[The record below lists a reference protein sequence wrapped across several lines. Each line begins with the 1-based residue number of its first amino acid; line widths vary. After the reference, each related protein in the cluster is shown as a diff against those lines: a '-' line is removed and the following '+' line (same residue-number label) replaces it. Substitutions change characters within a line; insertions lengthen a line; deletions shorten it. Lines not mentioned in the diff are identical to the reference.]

1 MKVAGAS
8 RLLAILLLAPFAVS
22 AESARSLVAKGNH
35 AYDRGDYPE
44 ALAIYN
50 AAGDAAPDS
59 AEIWFNKGNALYRQ
73 GEYRKAIDAYE
84 QAALQSRDA
93 SLEARSKF
101 NQGNAS
107 FRAGTQLAPSNPGQA
122 LAEMERGVHFYRD
135 ALRADPDYQEAR
147 QNIEIA
153 RRAIEELRRRMQ
165 DQPHNQQQDSR
176 AKPEQEAGQQPKQ
189 NQGQEQDSGQKNN
202 PPASPPPAPGEQ
214 PQPQPAKPSAEQDGE
229 RQQPAPGEE
238 ARDILNEERE
248 NRRARRLQAVVAVRP
263 VEKDW

>member
-1 MKVAGAS
+1 MKFAGTHGVVAV
-8 RLLAILLLAPFAVS
+8 LLLAPFAAP

-35 AYDRGDYPE
+35 AYERGDYQE
-44 ALAIYN
+44 ALAIYG
-50 AAGDAAPDS
+50 AAGDVEPES

-73 GEYRKAIDAYE
+73 GDYRKAIDAYE

-107 FRAGTQLAPSNPGQA
+107 FRAGTQLAPSNAGQA
-122 LAEMERGVHFYRD
+122 LEEMARGVRFYRE
-135 ALRADPDYQEAR
+135 ALRADPDYGQAR

-153 RRAIEELRRRMQ
+153 RRAIEALRRRME
-165 DQPHNQQQDSR
+165 DQPQNPQQSSGR
-176 AKPEQEAGQQPKQ
+176 KPERQGEQQPRQ
-189 NQGQEQDSGQKNN
+189 NQDRRQDPSGQ
-202 PPASPPPAPGEQ
+202 SSQPPAPAEQ
-214 PQPQPAKPSAEQDGE
+214 PQQRPSQPSAEQDG
-229 RQQPAPGEE
+229 RQPQPAPAEQ
-238 ARDILNEERE
+238 ARDILKEERE